1 MIRGEALGKAVK
13 LKLGIVLPSILI
25 VISIEKQPKKRRLR
39 MAIFSLPRF
48 KCQRAEDRN
57 ERKRLISKRRDLLFV
72 SVVERFF
79 YLFYISLLFVFSRSS
94 AADN

>member
-39 MAIFSLPRF
+39 VAIFSLPRF

-57 ERKRLISKRRDLLFV
+57 ERKKVNIQKTGSPICERCGALFLLILY
-72 SVVERFF
+72 FF
-79 YLFYISLLFVFSRSS
+79 AICIQ
-94 AADN
+94 